1 MSCKKDEEYILL
13 DMLLYGQ
20 TLNRVH
26 PQSSLFEKSRTNLSG
41 HSVTKPDS
49 VTN

>member
-20 TLNRVH
+20 TQKIKPFKFFKNKTQNLTDICGKN
-26 PQSSLFEKSRTNLSG
+26 SLTAN
-41 HSVTKPDS
+41 
-49 VTN
+49 